1 MAETG
6 KRQIMK
12 RRKKKGGSNRTPQSQ
27 PKANSRSASAK
38 PRNRKT
44 GSASASAE
52 KTKVLKLSLKEF
64 VKHAWGILEPVSTL
78 VWSWHLDLICE
89 YLTLIRDEKFKKV
102 CGDLEGIIFNVPP
115 RTMKSLL
122 ISVFFPIWVWTTR
135 PSCRFMFVSYSE
147 KLSTQ
152 HSVFRRSIIESRGTK
167 KSGAASS
174 RCRMT
179 RTSKVT
185 MGIPRAAPCSP
196 PACRPRPRAWVV
208 TF

>member
-12 RRKKKGGSNRTPQSQ
+12 RRKKERASNRTPQLQ
-27 PKANSRSASAK
+27 AKANSRSAATK
-38 PRNRKT
+38 LEDHKT
-44 GSASASAE
+44 TSGPASAE
-52 KTKVLKLSLKEF
+52 KGKVLELSLQEF
-64 VKHAWGILEPVSTL
+64 VGQAWGILEPVSTL

-89 YLTLIRDEKFKKV
+89 YLTLIKDGQFKAV

-152 HSVFRRSIIESRGTK
+152 HSVFFVAVLLSRTGIRNG
-167 KSGAASS
+167 GAASS
-174 RCRMT
+174 RSRMI
-179 RTSKVT
+179 R
-185 MGIPRAAPCSP
+185 M
-196 PACRPRPRAWVV
+196 
-208 TF
+208 